1 MADIKIYGELVS
13 DTTDGIIAYADQ
25 LKDKDVKITDENGT
39 FQSVINQ
46 QVLNNVTNI
55 QSNYVKKSGDTMT
68 GDLTFANGDGVVIS
82 GQGTNLVTA
91 NGGTTPL
98 KTINNEAISGGTSN
112 IDLMKDLSIAQDTN
126 ATNATQAT
134 FDYTLSK
141 TSSSKKSFTISGA
154 THSKAGVMSAADKT
168 KLDNLNDSEV
178 NETMNTVN
186 SLPNTIVSSISAVDA
201 NATTVTL
208 TASTV
213 TKEGDGDYGS
223 ASESTKTIPNAT
235 TTTAGVMTA
244 ADKIKLD
251 GIESRATV
259 DDHTVIQ
266 QASASTNSEYPL
278 ILSNTTSTS
287 QETAAV
293 RKAGGVTYNPSSK
306 TLTTTTFEG
315 NLSGNASTADNA
327 DYATNAGHATNAD
340 NATTA
345 NSAKSVPWTGVT
357 NAPQIIT
364 GITDS
369 GTGNVVTGI
378 TKIGDALRIEKGN
391 IESPDMPNDYVTN
404 GSLDIAR
411 PGGNLRLTLRKKDGT
426 TTASTVSVLNGMSL
440 NGSGNVITGASVTE
454 GTLILNKG
462 TIQPGEGADGNN
474 YPTSITLNGN
484 KSGDNYNLYATID
497 LNDAS
502 PLTSN
507 TITIPIGAGS
517 GSTGTTESYLPLG
530 GGTMET
536 DAVIRFNGGA
546 TEISQNAME
555 TSSLTVSSAATANLF
570 YCNSNNKKSAVNAGN
585 VQVLNSDSTN
595 MVALT
600 DELIQIHRGSKQYVD
615 ISYNNSVFNQRIQL
629 TSGQGNLDNG
639 IDFRA
644 SSGITLYGNA
654 RSIKADGM
662 SSSMIFCADG
672 SIKQLATVNGQSLLG
687 KSNITINSTG
697 TTTNDP
703 FPLNVFAGTENVTDK
718 TLNTCYGGECAI
730 SVGDD
735 YENRVRFKFFPSTGT
750 HCSLGVCTD
759 SMGPYINLQL
769 LDASTSASG
778 LMSAED
784 KKKLDGLSSS
794 GSGGAYLPLSGGT
807 LTGAVTWNKGTGNK
821 CGITPGNIQV
831 LNQASTDY
839 VAIAPQTIQIYDN
852 RNQLVDIST
861 GNAVF
866 NNSIQ
871 VTRGYN
877 NMTSGIDI
885 STTSGIVIH
894 NSSHGV
900 RLAEGG
906 LPTRVWTTNGGIAQ
920 LKTINNEVLFGGGN
934 IDLNGNYVRKSG
946 DTMTGR
952 LTINNSTG
960 LVVNGQVAVG
970 PQGSSP
976 NFDQALHVNGAA
988 VIEIDGEPSKT
999 SLYLA
1004 GGIQHNSLTPK
1015 FGITADGT
1023 ATFSSNVT
1031 AQAFYEASDI
1041 NLKENVSS
1049 VSNDIEKVDKVEI
1062 KEFNFKSD
1070 ETKAKKYGVIA
1081 QELEEV
1087 GLENL
1092 VSVNSDGNKTVDY
1105 IAFLC
1110 LKIAALE
1117 KELKELK
1124 EKK

>member
-46 QVLNNVTNI
+46 QVLDDITDI
-55 QSNYVKKSGDTMT
+55 QSKYVKKSGDTMT
-68 GDLTFANGDGVVIS
+68 GDLTFANGNGVVIS

-91 NGGTTPL
+91 NGGTTQL
-98 KTINNEAISGGTSN
+98 KRINNEAISGGTSN

-126 ATNATQAT
+126 ATNATQVT

-141 TSSSKKSFTISGA
+141 TSSSTKSFTISGA

-168 KLDNLNDSEV
+168 KLDNLNDTEA
-178 NETMNTVN
+178 NETINTVN
-186 SLPNTIVSSISAVDA
+186 SLPNTIVSSISAVGA

-244 ADKIKLD
+244 ADKIKLN
-251 GIESRATV
+251 GIESGATV

-278 ILSNTTSTS
+278 ILSNTTSMS

-293 RKAGGVTYNPSSK
+293 RKAGGLTYNPSSK
-306 TLTTTTFEG
+306 TLTTTTFKG
-315 NLSGNASTADNA
+315 NLNGNASTADNA

-345 NSAKSVPWTGVT
+345 DSAKNVPWTGVT
-357 NAPQIIT
+357 NAPQFIS
-364 GITDS
+364 GITTS

-378 TKIGDALRIEKGN
+378 TNQDNVLRIEKGN
-391 IESPDMPNDYVTN
+391 IESPDMPDDYVTT

-462 TIQPGEGADGNN
+462 TIEPGEGADGNN
-474 YPTSITLNGN
+474 YPTNITLNGN
-484 KSGDNYNLYATID
+484 RSGNNYNLYATID

-517 GSTGTTESYLPLG
+517 GSTGTTGSYLPLG

-536 DAVIRFNGGA
+536 NAVIRFNGGA
-546 TEISQNAME
+546 TEISRNTME

-570 YCNSNNKKSAVNAGN
+570 YCNNNNKKSAVNAGN

-662 SSSMIFCADG
+662 GSSMIFCADG

-687 KSNITINSTG
+687 RSNITINSSG
-697 TTTNDP
+697 TTPSDP
-703 FPLNVFAGTENVTDK
+703 FPLNVFAGTQNVTDR
-718 TLNTCYGGECAI
+718 TTNMCYGGDCAI

-735 YENRVRFKFFPSTGT
+735 YENRVRFKLFPSTGT
-750 HCSLGVCTD
+750 NCSLGVCTD
-759 SMGPYINLQL
+759 STGPYINLQL
-769 LDASTSASG
+769 FDASTSLSG
-778 LMSAED
+778 LMSAAD
-784 KKKLDGLSSS
+784 KKKLDGLSST
-794 GSGGAYLPLSGGT
+794 GGAYLPLSGGT
-807 LTGAVTWNKGTGNK
+807 VTGTVAWNKGSGNK
-821 CGITPGNIQV
+821 SAIVPGVIQV
-831 LNQASTDY
+831 LNQTSTDY
-839 VAIAPQTIQIYDN
+839 VALTPQTIQIYDN
-852 RNQLVDIST
+852 GNQLVDIST

-894 NSSHGV
+894 NSAHGV
-900 RLAEGG
+900 RFASGG
-906 LPTRVWTTNGGIAQ
+906 LPTKVWTTNGGNAS
-920 LKTINNEVLFGGGN
+920 LKTIDGTSLFGEGN
-934 IDLNGNYVRKSG
+934 IDINGKYVAKSG

-952 LTINNSTG
+952 LTVNNSTG
-960 LVVNGQVAVG
+960 LFVNGQVSIG
-970 PQGSSP
+970 KQDGSP
-976 NFDQALHVNGAA
+976 RFDQALYVNGAA
-988 VIEIDGEPSKT
+988 VIGIDGVPGNT
-999 SLYLA
+999 SLYLS
-1004 GGIQHNSLTPK
+1004 GGISHNSLTPK
-1015 FGITADGT
+1015 FDISADGV

-1041 NLKENVSS
+1041 KLKENVSS
-1049 VSNDIEKVDKVEI
+1049 VSNDIEKADKVKI

-1070 ETKAKKYGVIA
+1070 ETKTKKYGVIA

-1092 VSVNSDGNKTVDY
+1092 VNVNSDGDKTVDY

-1117 KELKELK
+1117 KELKDLK